1 MGLVTAVLPLFW
13 ALAKPLF
20 GYLVDYWPNHR
31 KLVFMLLITVMT
43 GSYCGLWFIPMPEE
57 PPEPNPGYL
66 EYVYRLNDTVYIKRN
81 PTSGIQTN
89 PSYDISNSELE
100 KYKCH
105 WSCTNET
112 SFEVY
117 LSNDTY
123 VNTIY
128 VDNVD
133 NTTCSFLHMDFDDTR
148 EGEII
153 CIPKQ
158 SCNLLCF
165 EDDGLNVTNYLNNTR
180 LKRGIDSKDVTNQL
194 KNDAKEEKRTND
206 TKVLEQSGGDSFYM
220 TAAFWSFVVLMC
232 VGTIAFNVANC
243 IGDAV
248 CFDVL

>member
-1 MGLVTAVLPLFW
+1 
-13 ALAKPLF
+13 
-20 GYLVDYWPNHR
+20 
-31 KLVFMLLITVMT
+31 MLLITVMT

-57 PPEPNPGYL
+57 PPEPNPGFI
-66 EYVYRLNDTVYIKRN
+66 EYVYRLNDTVYVK
-81 PTSGIQTN
+81 TN
-89 PSYDISNSELE
+89 PSSDISNSELE

-133 NTTCSFLHMDFDDTR
+133 NTTCLFLHMDFDDIR
-148 EGEII
+148 EGEMI

-158 SCNLLCF
+158 NCNLLCF
-165 EDDGLNVTNYLNNTR
+165 EDDGLNETSILNKTR
-180 LKRGIDSKDVTNQL
+180 LKRGIDSKDTTNQL
-194 KNDAKEEKRTND
+194 KIDAKEEKRTND
-206 TKVLEQSGGDSFYM
+206 TKVLQQSGGDSFYT
-220 TAAFWSFVVLMC
+220 TAVFWSFVILMC
-232 VGTIAFNVANC
+232 VGTVAFNVANC

-248 CFDVL
+248 CFDVLGK